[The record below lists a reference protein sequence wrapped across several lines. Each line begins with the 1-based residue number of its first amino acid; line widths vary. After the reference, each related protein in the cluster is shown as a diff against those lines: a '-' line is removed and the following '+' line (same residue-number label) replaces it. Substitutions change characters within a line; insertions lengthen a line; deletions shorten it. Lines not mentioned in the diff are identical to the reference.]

1 MSDFLPAAISP
12 EAGPP
17 KAAPPKSPPPADSVS
32 RVARLTLKELR
43 ETLRDRRTILTLVLM
58 PLLVYPLLSLAFK
71 QFLLSSFQQGGQD
84 KWRVAVASEAE
95 GVALLLVLHRGD
107 ELLQET
113 SDPAASSASTPAV
126 GTLPASGTAREPHEP
141 NPKDLAFFITD
152 NVDQAVRQ
160 STVDLGVRI
169 RPRGTSPDI
178 PPSSS
183 GRPSLNQFE
192 LVYRANAP
200 LSRQVAEYV
209 ERRLRAYNDGYVRA
223 RLTELGQSPE
233 LPAAWRRLPIAE
245 EEGESYWLAT
255 VVPMVLILMTITG
268 AVYPAIDLTA
278 GERERGTLEALMAA
292 PVPRLGL
299 LFAKYI
305 AVLTVAMLTALMNI
319 LGMTVTVLSTGLA
332 PVLFGER
339 SLSLG
344 AVVVVFGLLVLFAAF
359 FSAVLLCVTSFA
371 RSFKEAQAY
380 LIPLMLLSLAPG
392 FVSVVPGLELGAW
405 LSVTPLVNIVLLARD
420 VLAGDVHPL
429 WSFVAVATTC
439 LYAAAALGLAARIFG
454 SDSILYGSQSSW
466 NDLFRRP
473 ARPRE
478 QPTLAGAM
486 MGLALIVPLYVVA
499 SGTLAQLSGMSMAG
513 QLLAGAAMLIVLFAV
528 VPLLLARWQGVA
540 IASGFQLRG
549 ASLAVFVGAIVLGCS
564 LAPLA
569 LELILLSQQLGIA
582 TITDEQL
589 AAKAPLVERLV
600 EQWRQLSPSLVLSA
614 IALVPAIVEEL
625 FFRGYLLGSMRG
637 RLPAWLAITFT
648 ALAFGLFHASV
659 GGLVALERVLSS
671 TLLGLVLGW
680 VCWTSRSVLPGMIVH
695 ALNNGLV
702 VALAYWGEGFKQLG
716 WDVEGQRHLPAPWLA
731 AAAVAAIVGA
741 ALVHRGRR
749 PAAIP
754 PLEASPLAAGTPPR

>member
-1 MSDFLPAAISP
+1 MSN
-12 EAGPP
+12 PP
-17 KAAPPKSPPPADSVS
+17 SAAAPSAAAPAKAPPPADSVS

-71 QFLLSSFQQGGQD
+71 QFLLSSFQQAGQD
-84 KWRVAVASEAE
+84 QWRIGFVHDAE
-95 GVALLLVLHRGD
+95 GYKLFQLLEDGHE
-107 ELLQET
+107 ELEK
-113 SDPAASSASTPAV
+113 AAAAE
-126 GTLPASGTAREPHEP
+126 LARSGQPNTEAAGNDGPHEP
-141 NPKDLAFFITD
+141 RPEDLATFSTE
-152 NVDQAVRQ
+152 NLERAVRQ
-160 STVDLGVRI
+160 SNVDLGVRV
-169 RPRGTSPDI
+169 RPR
-178 PPSSS
+178 PPSTEFPPPPD
-183 GRPSLNQFE
+183 GDSLVEFE
-192 LVYRANAP
+192 LIYRANSP

-209 ERRLRAYNDGYVRA
+209 ERRLRAYNDREVRQ
-223 RLTELGQSPE
+223 RLKALDQSLE
-233 LPAAWRRLPIAE
+233 LPAGWRRRPVAE

-344 AVVVVFGLLVLFAAF
+344 AIVVVFGLLVLFAAF

-392 FVSVVPGLELGAW
+392 FVSVVPGLELNAW

-429 WSFVAVATTC
+429 WSFVSVATTC

-454 SDSILYGSQSSW
+454 SDAILYGSQSSW

-473 ARPRE
+473 ARPRA

-540 IASGFQLRG
+540 IASGFQLRT
-549 ASLAVFVGAIVLGCS
+549 APLVAFVGAIVLGCS

-569 LELILLSQQLGIA
+569 LELILLSQRLGIA

-600 EQWRQLSPSLVLSA
+600 QEWRQLSPALVLAA

-625 FFRGYLLGSMRG
+625 FFRGYLLGSMRS
-637 RLPAWLAITFT
+637 RLPAWLAIVFT

-702 VALAYWGEGFKQLG
+702 VALAYWGEGFQQLG
-716 WDVEGQRHLPAPWLA
+716 WDVEGQRHLPAVWLA
-731 AAAVAAIVGA
+731 AAALAAIVGA
-741 ALVHRGRR
+741 ALVYLGRR

-754 PLEASPLAAGTPPR
+754 PLEASPLAAGTPPP